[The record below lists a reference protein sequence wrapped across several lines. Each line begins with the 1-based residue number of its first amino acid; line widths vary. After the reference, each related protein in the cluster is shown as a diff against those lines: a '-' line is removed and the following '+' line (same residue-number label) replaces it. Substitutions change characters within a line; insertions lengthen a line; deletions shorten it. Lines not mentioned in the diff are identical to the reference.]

1 MPFAVNYHLPYM
13 LLAVARA
20 YNNGTAT
27 GIRSLE
33 YYLRRND
40 YETKINQR
48 YRIANAK
55 GVG

>member
-1 MPFAVNYHLPYM
+1 M

-20 YNNGTAT
+20 YNKGTAT
-27 GIRSLE
+27 GSRSLE

-40 YETKINQR
+40 YETKINQQ